1 MHTQDVF
8 RGPARGGGPSS
19 LGRLGEGWVGGEGGG
34 TLLLGAAGSV
44 TWSTSFLAD
53 CGMWKGDDTKI
64 PPNPNKLNIGDRE
77 IIWHIYVAE

>member
-44 TWSTSFLAD
+44 TCSTSFLAA
-53 CGMWKGDDTKI
+53 CGMWKTLKYHRTQG
-64 PPNPNKLNIGDRE
+64 N
-77 IIWHIYVAE
+77 